1 MNLDNK
7 ILKEISDYN
16 VVAIGGGTGIS
27 TMLRGIKKYFENLT
41 AIITVADDGGGSG
54 MLREDLNML
63 PPGDVRNCIMA
74 LADTEPIMEKL
85 INYRFDKGRLEGQSF
100 GNLFLAAMCGISDG
114 SFEEAVKR
122 FSDVLA
128 VKGRVLP
135 VTTENINL
143 GARLLDGSVV
153 LGESSIPSTV
163 ISKGTK
169 IKELFLTPSNPAPV
183 NECVQSIYNA
193 DFIILGPGSLYTSII
208 PNLLVDK
215 ISEAIYKSDAK
226 VVYVCN
232 IMTQPGETDNF
243 TAYDHVD
250 AIKKHAKYD
259 FIDYCIVNIAPLN
272 DFFKAKY
279 RLSHSFAIEIDDYK
293 FYKNNIELIGENLLD
308 SSKDVVRHNY
318 TALADTLAKLF
329 YEIKTKKREWF
340 CVVFVRCEKRNNRY
354 KSK

>member
-1 MNLDNK
+1 MSLDNK
-7 ILKEISDYN
+7 ILKEISNLN

-27 TMLRGIKKYFENLT
+27 TMLRGIKKYFDNLT

-74 LADTEPIMEKL
+74 LANTEPLMERL
-85 INYRFDKGRLEGQSF
+85 LSYRFDKGRLEGQSF
-100 GNLFLAAMCGISDG
+100 GNLFLAAMCGISGG
-114 SFEEAVKR
+114 SFEEAVKQ

-135 VTTENINL
+135 VTTQNINL
-143 GARLLDGSVV
+143 GARLSDGSVV

-163 ISKGTK
+163 ISKGAK
-169 IKELFLTPSNPAPV
+169 IDELFLTPSNPNPV
-183 NECVQSIYNA
+183 YDCIKSIYNA

-208 PNLLVDK
+208 PNLLVDG

-243 TAYDHVD
+243 TAYDHIE
-250 AIKKHAKYD
+250 AIKKHSKYD
-259 FIDYCIVNIAPLN
+259 FIDYCIVNTEPLN
-272 DFFKAKY
+272 DFLKAKY
-279 RLSHSFAIEIDDYK
+279 RLSHSFAITVDDYK
-293 FYKNNIELIGENLLD
+293 FYKNNINLIGENLLD
-308 SSKDVVRHNY
+308 MAKDVVRHNY
-318 TALADTLAKLF
+318 NVLADTLVKLF
-329 YEIKTKKREWF
+329 YEIKTKKRE
-340 CVVFVRCEKRNNRY
+340 
-354 KSK
+354 